1 MEHEKVKNSK
11 VENVGSLFNLNVYHC
26 LNGIGSSSSIL
37 LREKHTFH
45 LKYIANSNA
54 LKRLHCWLLCLFPYF
69 ALPFNANI
77 FPGNH
82 FFARDIQTIPHRNRS
97 ELV

>member
-1 MEHEKVKNSK
+1 MTMEHEKVKNSK
-11 VENVGSLFNLNVYHC
+11 VENVGSLFNLNGV
-26 LNGIGSSSSIL
+26 L